1 MNISTSAFPAMRTA
15 LRQLDMTKVG
25 STINVARNI
34 AGKKALQVKNSLL
47 EQHKAGPND
56 FTSKILSIV
65 MDTFQSGRGARDVE
79 HSDSG
84 GSFRMDGSAH
94 WADKVNYERDAAN
107 PTVMSFLGIS
117 DKAGKVLLSLGK
129 SVAEAF
135 AGAAAR
141 PPKDPV
147 AARQARTAFF
157 ASRSSLSSILR
168 DIATEGFKKAR
179 TQQGTTMPTP
189 PPPGMPQQPAY
200 TPSTSASPPN
210 GPPSRAD
217 NFPRTAQEAR
227 ANAFPNLPFA
237 SHARATAEAYGRAK
251 PRLANLAHRL
261 EFDLKAHLSPRT
273 ATVQGGFLEQLT
285 ALTQART
292 ATAQQYD
299 EAFGVDFQRLSNDGK
314 TTQQKNN
321 CFFISAQQISA
332 MASGKRPQGI
342 PDADVIESFRI
353 AREGGEEEPD
363 QMVLASGTLAKR
375 FVDNLNFG
383 KPPNEQVRIHV
394 IQVLPGHVLDE
405 IQGSKHPDAKEG
417 FILDMGGHFE
427 ALAVKPLASKL

>member
-1 MNISTSAFPAMRTA
+1 
-15 LRQLDMTKVG
+15 
-25 STINVARNI
+25 
-34 AGKKALQVKNSLL
+34 
-47 EQHKAGPND
+47 
-56 FTSKILSIV
+56 
-65 MDTFQSGRGARDVE
+65 
-79 HSDSG
+79 
-84 GSFRMDGSAH
+84 
-94 WADKVNYERDAAN
+94 
-107 PTVMSFLGIS
+107 MS
-117 DKAGKVLLSLGK
+117 
-129 SVAEAF
+129 
-135 AGAAAR
+135 R
-141 PPKDPV
+141 
-147 AARQARTAFF
+147 
-157 ASRSSLSSILR
+157 
-168 DIATEGFKKAR
+168 IATEGFKKAR

-189 PPPGMPQQPAY
+189 PPGMPQQPAY
-200 TPSTSASPPN
+200 TPSNSAPPPN
-210 GPPSRAD
+210 GPPPRAD
-217 NFPRTAQEAR
+217 NFPRTAR
-227 ANAFPNLPFA
+227 ANAFPNLSFA
-237 SHARATAEAYGRAK
+237 SNPRATAEAYGRAK

-261 EFDLKAHLSPRT
+261 ELDLQAHLSPRT
-273 ATVQGGFLEQLT
+273 AAQGGFLEQLT

-321 CFFISAQQISA
+321 CFFISARQISA

-342 PDADVIESFRI
+342 PDADVIERFRI

-427 ALAVKPLASKL
+427 ALAVKSPSPSPSTVET

>member
-15 LRQLDMTKVG
+15 LRQFDMTKVG

-47 EQHKAGPND
+47 EQHKAGPSD
-56 FTSKILSIV
+56 FTSKILSTV

-84 GSFRMDGSAH
+84 GSFRMDGSALG
-94 WADKVNYERDAAN
+94 ADKVSYEREAAN

-141 PPKDPV
+141 PPKDTV
-147 AARQARTAFF
+147 AARQARTAFL
-157 ASRSSLSSILR
+157 ASRSSLSR
-168 DIATEGFKKAR
+168 IATEGFKKAR
-179 TQQGTTMPTP
+179 TQQGTTMPTR
-189 PPPGMPQQPAY
+189 PPGMPQQPAY
-200 TPSTSASPPN
+200 TPSNSAPPPN
-210 GPPSRAD
+210 GPPPRAD

-261 EFDLKAHLSPRT
+261 ELDLQAHLSPRT
-273 ATVQGGFLEQLT
+273 AAQGGFLEQDST
-285 ALTQART
+285 DPGPNRDG
-292 ATAQQYD
+292 ATIRRSVR
-299 EAFGVDFQRLSNDGK
+299 VDFQRLR
-314 TTQQKNN
+314 TTANYQQKNN
-321 CFFISAQQISA
+321 CFLSPLSRSQQWPAVSDPKGYP
-332 MASGKRPQGI
+332 MR
-342 PDADVIESFRI
+342 
-353 AREGGEEEPD
+353 
-363 QMVLASGTLAKR
+363 ML
-375 FVDNLNFG
+375 
-383 KPPNEQVRIHV
+383 
-394 IQVLPGHVLDE
+394 
-405 IQGSKHPDAKEG
+405 SK
-417 FILDMGGHFE
+417 
-427 ALAVKPLASKL
+427 VSV

>member
-15 LRQLDMTKVG
+15 LRQVDMTKVG

-34 AGKKALQVKNSLL
+34 AGNKVLQVKNSLL

-79 HSDSG
+79 HSHSG
-84 GSFRMDGSAH
+84 GSFRMDGAAH
-94 WADKVNYERDAAN
+94 GADKVNYEREAAN
-107 PTVMSFLGIS
+107 PTVMSFLSII

-129 SVAEAF
+129 SVAKAF
-135 AGAAAR
+135 AAAAAA

-147 AARQARTAFF
+147 AARQARNASF
-157 ASRSSLSSILR
+157 ASRSSLSSTLR

-189 PPPGMPQQPAY
+189 PGMPPQPAY
-200 TPSTSASPPN
+200 IPSNCAPPPN
-210 GPPSRAD
+210 GPPPRAD
-217 NFPRTAQEAR
+217 NFTRTAQEAR
-227 ANAFPNLPFA
+227 ANAFSDLLPFA

-261 EFDLKAHLSPRT
+261 KLDLQADLPLRT
-273 ATVQGGFLEQLT
+273 GAQGGFLEQLT
-285 ALTQART
+285 VLTQART
-292 ATAQQYD
+292 ATSQQYD

-314 TTQQKNN
+314 TTRQKNN

-332 MASGKRPQGI
+332 MASGKRPPLI
-342 PDADVIESFRI
+342 HDADVIESFRI
-353 AREGGEEEPD
+353 AREDGEEEPD

-375 FVDNLNFG
+375 FVDNLNLG

-427 ALAVKPLASKL
+427 ALAVKPLDV